1 MRRLLRPVLIACA
14 VVAFLAVSLALARL
28 LATAGAERTA
38 AIEAIDARAPG
49 AIQVLRVDGPSRLVL
64 GPRTGTARIVW
75 STSAKRLPVVQCVR
89 LRRSGDVLGG
99 FEISVRSVSQPIGR
113 EAGC

>member
-1 MRRLLRPVLIACA
+1 

-38 AIEAIDARAPG
+38 AIEAIEKQAGDEIR
-49 AIQVLRVDGPSRLVL
+49 VLRIDGPSRLAL
-64 GPRTGTARIVW
+64 GPRTGTARVVW
-75 STSAKRLPVVQCVR
+75 STPAKRLPVVQCAS
-89 LRRSGDVLGG
+89 LRRSGDLLGG
-99 FEISVRSVSQPIGR
+99 FEVSVRSVSRPIGR

>member
-1 MRRLLRPVLIACA
+1 

-38 AIEAIDARAPG
+38 AIEAIETQAGDEIR
-49 AIQVLRVDGPSRLVL
+49 VLRIDGPSRLVL
-64 GPRTGTARIVW
+64 GPRTGTARVVW
-75 STSAKRLPVVQCVR
+75 STPAKRLPVVQCVR
-89 LRRSGDVLGG
+89 LRRSGDLVVG
-99 FEISVRSVSQPIGR
+99 FEVSVRAVSRPIGR